1 MYFYLE
7 TPDKNGNVLKKCVYK
22 YEPYFYV
29 LVQDGYLDDY
39 HQFLSKQYEGKISSS
54 EIIEKVDLDLPN
66 HLSGITKKVIKVNFK
81 NVQNLVSVRNS
92 LRPIIQKKKAKKKVL
107 NILDF
112 KDTEDLQDKIEDI
125 REDDVLY
132 HSRVCIDKEIRCGL
146 WYKIKYN
153 RDTGCII
160 THLKDKLSKNP
171 LTVLAFDI
179 ETTKLPLKFPDS
191 RIDSIMLISYMID
204 GDGYLITNR
213 SIISEEIEDFQYSP
227 KPEFEGNFHIFNE
240 KDEES
245 LLKRFVLHCKEI
257 RPNIFVTFNGDYFD
271 IPFIGDR
278 LKVYGMSLEKDLGL
292 QNITSSSKPGEG
304 EYMGRFAIHIDC
316 LYWVKRDAFLPQ
328 GSHGLKAVTK
338 AKLGYNPIEVDPE
351 KMVQNARETPKQ
363 FCAYSVSDALATY
376 YLYKLMIHDFIFAL
390 CTIIPLAPDDVLRKG
405 SGTLCENLL
414 MAQAYRRNI
423 VFPQKQISEF
433 EKFFEGHLID
443 NETYSGGHVECLNVG
458 IYRVDIPTEF
468 NFDYKAY
475 EELINNV
482 EEYLNFTLDIEN
494 KGKYCKDDFEN
505 YDEVVNDIKDKLNA
519 LYEIAIKNKNA
530 ALLPL
535 IYHLDVGAM
544 YPNIILTNKLQPVAI
559 ATEEICSKCLYNNI
573 DECKRHMKWAW
584 RGELF
589 PLTRSEYE
597 NLKYQYDFELMNN
610 EDMEIGELN
619 EDEYKKNI
627 IKRVKTYCSKVYKQI
642 HIKKLKE
649 KEGTVCM
656 RENSF
661 YVDTVRDFRDRRYE
675 FKYKVKEWKIKNE
688 EAHNKN
694 DPDEIL
700 HTKNMIDL
708 YDSLQLAH
716 KIILNSF
723 YGYVMRKGS
732 RWFSMEMAAMV
743 TYLGSHLITDA
754 REFVEKLGKPL
765 ELDTDGI
772 WCCLPKGFPEFY
784 KLKLKNGK
792 KINFAFPQAMLNKR
806 TYDKYSNPVY
816 NEKDENDNWIV
827 RREMSVFFEIDGPYK
842 CMVLP
847 AAKEE
852 GKMLKKRYIVIDFD
866 DKIQELKG
874 FELKRRGELKI
885 IKIFQEEVFG
895 QFLKGKNL
903 TECYA
908 ECAEIAKRWYS
919 ILELN
924 GEGINDDELLD
935 YIEESR
941 MMSKSIDEYG
951 SQKSTSIT
959 CARRLSE
966 ILGNE
971 LLREKGLCSRFII
984 SKKPLE
990 APIAERAIPTVI
1002 FQSPLN
1008 VRKKLL
1014 RKWLKDYSIEDIDMR
1029 DVIDWDYYKERL
1041 AGNILKIVIIPAA
1054 MQKVDNPYPN
1064 IKYPEWV
1071 NRLMSR
1077 KKNEQKSLNNF
1088 FTHLENVNKITLV
1101 ENEFEKLNIDSD
1113 NDNNNNNDNSKN
1125 KNVVNKST
1133 KGKKEES
1140 GKKKKNNVNKIE
1152 QYMSKNVIQYENIP
1166 IQNDIEEEKNEEII
1180 NVNDDFNGWLKQQ
1193 KKKWK
1198 RLKNKINKKPM
1209 IQNLRMTQLN
1219 INLENAFRKELIH
1232 IIQVKENPKNLG
1244 VLNLWVVFGNIM
1256 TKINLKVKRKIFIN
1270 SMKQNVSDV
1279 FKPVKMIL
1287 PRNKPILN
1295 LYEFDLEEKD
1305 FISTFNNFN
1314 DYIVTPSI
1322 EGVYQTKIP
1331 LVYEVIKSLGSF
1343 IKFNNKRKINLPIE
1357 QFEFTIDDFEIKNP
1371 EIPLRKKNDNYEKDS
1386 ELKNQF
1392 YLNKIYLYHSNC
1404 GNRHVFVLLKIEE
1417 KIAKFY
1423 IINPISLKIEVPNIS
1438 KLIDNIFKD
1447 IQEENSE
1454 IDFPQFDFTFETYV
1468 RQDLKLTLKEINLI
1482 LSDIRYDTKN
1492 QNSPLNKYNPTI
1504 IIQQTYFSQEKLY
1517 DMGLTMIN
1525 EFPNINYP
1533 YNKDDNNYPAL
1544 DWIKYTV
1551 KKLTEHYID
1560 FFPIFNS
1567 REKIGFYSNIP
1578 ISNIENDMAIYC
1590 IDIIFGRMLN
1600 SSKQI
1605 LWYSSCGFPD
1615 LGGGDINHDFFGQI
1629 DREFPKINNKG
1640 LYLGYVQEIDIGL
1653 FCANSII
1660 ESDNLRDIGGRYEL
1674 QYVER
1679 EKKKNIGVSHTNE
1692 ENLKK
1697 MDRYKMERDEFVL
1710 GANAFIVLKKMVEK
1724 WLNDI
1729 GEISLEY
1736 AQTADYLLI
1745 HFYRWISSFNSK
1757 FYDPVIYRMINLLM
1771 EKYFSLLI
1779 QKIINFGFKIVYADN
1794 KKILIYNDKSNYE
1807 DFDKSIDLLINS
1819 IKRTPIFTQICLEK
1833 NKSWKMLLFR
1843 DMFNYAGIQSV
1854 NDDEN
1859 NIISN
1864 PKLETKWTLSEYLP
1878 KILEKDFL
1886 SIVSDYLIK
1895 IYKFFYLCDAEMFSN
1910 LKSFYGNS
1918 FLSIEE
1924 AKKILEIIQL
1934 YKTTSKDPD
1943 KANEIINEFK
1953 SFLIRDYI
1961 SSKMFNI
1968 LPNIMLK
1975 RKDYEDEDLLENEN
1989 YENIENDNNNDNQ
2002 VPIFTRDDFQSD
2014 YYSSDED
2021 LMEDGFE
2028 DEIDEKD
2035 KQIDTKNY
2043 KQVINKNSTLKK
2055 KSKYS
2060 IWEYPIKLGSKNYI
2074 ERPNLAIEYINYVC
2088 EILSLDKNISSNVI
2102 ILKGNCLKL
2111 IQAEEYSKETYFKEP
2126 CKTFIIHNIIC
2137 EVCSNNCDLD
2147 LCRDINILNQNW
2159 NCEKCNYPFD
2169 KKMIEYLIIKK
2180 VQNMIDFYFNQD
2192 IECIKCKNQKNEPL
2206 FSYCNCGGNFQKTFE
2221 EEYFSSDS
2229 NFNSIHEVLSLLKDI
2244 SNYYGF
2250 EILKN
2255 LIESFLQY

>member
-7 TPDKNGNVLKKCVYK
+7 TPDKNGNVLKKCIYK
-22 YEPYFYV
+22 YEPYFYII
-29 LVQDGYLDDY
+29 VQDGYLEDY

-54 EIIEKVDLDLPN
+54 EIVEKVDLDLPN
-66 HLSGITKKVIKVNFK
+66 HLSGLRKKLIKVNFK

-160 THLKDKLSKNP
+160 EHLQDKLSKNP

-179 ETTKLPLKFPDS
+179 ETTKLPLKFPDA

-245 LLKRFVLHCKEI
+245 LLKRFVLHCKET

-271 IPFIGDR
+271 IPFIGAR

-292 QNITSSSKPGEG
+292 QNITLSNKPGEG
-304 EYMGRFAIHIDC
+304 EYMGRYSIHIDC

-423 VFPQKQISEF
+423 IFPQKQVSEF

-468 NFDYKAY
+468 KFDCKAY
-475 EELINNV
+475 EELINST
-482 EEYLNFTLDIEN
+482 EDYIKFSLEIEN
-494 KGKYCKDDFEN
+494 KGKYSKDDIEN

-519 LYEIAIKNKNA
+519 LYEISNKN
-530 ALLPL
+530 LNVSLNPL

-597 NLKYQYDFELMNN
+597 NLKYQFDFELMNN
-610 EDMEIGELN
+610 EEMEIGDIN

-649 KEGTVCM
+649 KEGVVCM

-694 DPDEIL
+694 DQEEIL

-743 TYLGSHLITDA
+743 TYLGSHLITEA
-754 REFVEKLGKPL
+754 REFIEKIGKPL

-784 KLKLKNGK
+784 KFRLKNGK
-792 KINFAFPQAMLNKR
+792 KINFAFPQSMLNKR

-816 NEKDENDNWIV
+816 NEKDVNDNWII

-895 QFLKGKNL
+895 QFLKGNNL
-903 TECYA
+903 RECYL
-908 ECAEIAKRWYS
+908 ECAEIARRWYS

-924 GEGINDDELLD
+924 GEGINDEELLD

-959 CARRLSE
+959 CAKRLSE
-966 ILGNE
+966 ILGSE
-971 LLREKGLCSRFII
+971 LLREKGLCSKFII

-990 APIAERAIPTVI
+990 APIAERAIPTVV

-1008 VRKKLL
+1008 VKKKLL
-1014 RKWLKDYSIEDIDMR
+1014 RKWLKDYSIDDIDMR

-1041 AGNILKIVIIPAA
+1041 AGNILKIIIIPAA
-1054 MQKVDNPYPN
+1054 MQKVDNPFPN

-1088 FTHLENVNKITLV
+1088 FTHLDYVDKMILV
-1101 ENEFEKLNIDSD
+1101 EKDLEKLNLDLD
-1113 NDNNNNNDNSKN
+1113 NENNK
-1125 KNVVNKST
+1125 K
-1133 KGKKEES
+1133 KGKKEDS
-1140 GKKKKNNVNKIE
+1140 AKKKKNNANNIE
-1152 QYMSKNVIQYENIP
+1152 KYMSKNVIQYEN
-1166 IQNDIEEEKNEEII
+1166 NNNMFLEVEEEKNEDII

-1198 RLKNKINKKPM
+1198 KLKNKNNKKPN
-1209 IQNLRMTQLN
+1209 ISNLRMTQLN
-1219 INLENAFRKELIH
+1219 INIENAFRKELIY

-1244 VLNLWVVFGNIM
+1244 LLNLWVVFGNIM
-1256 TKINLKVKRKIFIN
+1256 TKINLKIKRKIYIN

-1279 FKPVKMIL
+1279 FKPVKLIL

-1295 LYEFDLEEKD
+1295 LYEFDFEEKD
-1305 FISTFNNFN
+1305 FITTFNNFN
-1314 DYIVTPSI
+1314 DYLVTPSI

-1331 LVYEVIKSLGSF
+1331 LVYEVIKNLGSI

-1357 QFEFTIDDFEIKNP
+1357 QFEFNMDDFEVKNP
-1371 EIPLRKKNDNYEKDS
+1371 EIPLRKNDNLEI
-1386 ELKNQF
+1386 ETKNNI

-1404 GNRHVFVLLKIEE
+1404 GLRHIFVLLKFQE

-1423 IINPISLKIEVPNIS
+1423 IVNPVSIKIEVPNIS
-1438 KLIDNIFKD
+1438 KLIDNMYKD

-1454 IDFPQFDFTFETYV
+1454 IDFPQFDFTVESYV
-1468 RQDLKLTLKEINLI
+1468 RQDLKLTLKEINLL
-1482 LSDIRYDTKN
+1482 LSEIRYNTKN
-1492 QNSPLNKYNPTI
+1492 QNLNNKNIPNI
-1504 IIQQTYFSQEKLY
+1504 LIQQTFYSQEKLF
-1517 DMGLTMIN
+1517 DLGLTLIS
-1525 EFPNINYP
+1525 EFPIIIYP
-1533 YNKDDNNYPAL
+1533 YNKEDNNYPAL
-1544 DWIKYTV
+1544 DWIKFTI

-1560 FFPIFNS
+1560 LYPIYNS
-1567 REKIGFYSNIP
+1567 REKIGYYCNIP

-1590 IDIIFGRMLN
+1590 IDVIFGRMLTM
-1600 SSKQI
+1600 SKQI
-1605 LWYSSCGFPD
+1605 LWYSHSGFPD
-1615 LGGGDINHDFFGQI
+1615 LGGGDINHDFYGQI
-1629 DREFPKINNKG
+1629 DKEFSKIINKG

-1679 EKKKNIGVSHTNE
+1679 EKKKNIGVTHTNE

-1697 MDRYKMERDEFVL
+1697 IDRYKMERDEFVL

-1771 EKYFSLLI
+1771 EKYFNLLI

-1819 IKRTPIFTQICLEK
+1819 IRRTPIFTQICLEK

-1843 DMFNYAGIQSV
+1843 DMYNYAGIPSFEE
-1854 NDDEN
+1854 DEN
-1859 NIISN
+1859 NLSQI

-1886 SIVSDYLIK
+1886 SIISDYLIK
-1895 IYKFFYLCDAEMFSN
+1895 LYKFFYLCDAEMLSN
-1910 LKSFYGNS
+1910 LKSFYGNIY
-1918 FLSIEE
+1918 LSVEE
-1924 AKKILEIIQL
+1924 ANKILEIIKL
-1934 YKTTSKDPD
+1934 YKMTSKEPD
-1943 KANEIINEFK
+1943 KVIETINEFK

-1975 RKDYEDEDLLENEN
+1975 RKDYEDEDLFENEIN
-1989 YENIENDNNNDNQ
+1989 EDIDNDNNNNNQ
-2002 VPIFTRDDFQSD
+2002 VPIFTRDDFRSD

-2021 LMEDGFE
+2021 MIDQGFN

-2035 KQIDTKNY
+2035 KLVDTRNY
-2043 KQVINKNSTLKK
+2043 KQVINKNLNLKK
-2055 KSKYS
+2055 KSKSIS
-2060 IWEYPIKLGSKNYI
+2060 IWEYPIKLGSNNYI
-2074 ERPNLAIEYINYVC
+2074 EKPNLAIEYINYVC
-2088 EILSLDKNISSNVI
+2088 EVLSLDKNILSNVI
-2102 ILKGNCLKL
+2102 VLKSNCLKL

-2126 CKTFIIHNIIC
+2126 CKTFIVHNIIC
-2137 EVCSNNCDLD
+2137 EVCSNNFDLD
-2147 LCRDINILNQNW
+2147 LCRDNNILSFNW

-2180 VQNMIDFYFNQD
+2180 VQNMIDYYFNQD
-2192 IECIKCKNQKNEPL
+2192 IECEKCKNQKNEPL
-2206 FSYCNCGGNFQKTFE
+2206 FSYCHCGGNYKKTFE
-2221 EEYFSSDS
+2221 EEFFTSDS
-2229 NFNSIHEVLSLLKDI
+2229 NFNSIQEALYLLKEI
-2244 SNYYGF
+2244 SNYYRF
-2250 EILKN
+2250 DILKS
-2255 LIESFLQY
+2255 LIESFLQ

>member
-22 YEPYFYV
+22 YEPYFYI

-39 HQFLSKQYEGKISSS
+39 HQFLSKQFEGKISSS

-81 NVQNLVSVRNS
+81 NVQNLVSVRNT

-146 WYKIKYN
+146 WYKIKHN

-160 THLKDKLSKNP
+160 THLPDKLSKNP

-179 ETTKLPLKFPDS
+179 ETTKLPLKFPDA

-245 LLKRFVLHCKEI
+245 LLKRFVLHCKET

-271 IPFIGDR
+271 IPFIGAR

-292 QNITSSSKPGEG
+292 QNITLSSKPGEG

-423 VFPQKQISEF
+423 IFPQKQISEF

-475 EELINNV
+475 EELINNI
-482 EEYLNFTLDIEN
+482 EEYLNFTLEIEN
-494 KGKYCKDDFEN
+494 KGKYSKDDFEN

-519 LYEIAIKNKNA
+519 LYEIAIKNPNA
-530 ALLPL
+530 PLLPL

-559 ATEEICSKCLYNNI
+559 ATEEICSKCLYNNS
-573 DECKRHMKWAW
+573 DECKRQMKWAW

-827 RREMSVFFEIDGPYK
+827 RGEMSVFFEIDGPYK

-895 QFLKGKNL
+895 QFLKGNNL
-903 TECYA
+903 TECYS

-966 ILGNE
+966 ILGTE

-984 SKKPLE
+984 SKKPIE

-1029 DVIDWDYYKERL
+1029 EVIDWDYYKERL

-1101 ENEFEKLNIDSD
+1101 ENEFEQLNIDSD
-1113 NDNNNNNDNSKN
+1113 NDNINSSQI
-1125 KNVVNKST
+1125 KNVVNKSF
-1133 KGKKEES
+1133 KEKKEES

-1152 QYMSKNVIQYENIP
+1152 QYMSKNVIQYENLP
-1166 IQNDIEEEKNEEII
+1166 IQNEIEEEKNEDII

-1198 RLKNKINKKPM
+1198 KLKNKINKKPM
-1209 IQNLRMTQLN
+1209 MQNIRMTQLN
-1219 INLENAFRKELIH
+1219 INIENAFRKELIH

-1244 VLNLWVVFGNIM
+1244 ILNLWVVFGNIM

-1331 LVYEVIKSLGSF
+1331 LVYEVIKNLGSF

-1371 EIPLRKKNDNYEKDS
+1371 EIPLRKNNNNYEKEN

-1404 GNRHVFVLLKIEE
+1404 GNRHVFVLLKMEE

-1504 IIQQTYFSQEKLY
+1504 IIQQTYYSQEKLY

-1560 FFPIFNS
+1560 FYPIFNS

-1590 IDIIFGRMLN
+1590 IDIIFGRMLY

-1629 DREFPKINNKG
+1629 DKEFPKINNKG

-1710 GANAFIVLKKMVEK
+1710 GANAFIVLKKMIEK

-1843 DMFNYAGIQSV
+1843 DMYNYAGIQSV

-1859 NIISN
+1859 NIMSN

-1886 SIVSDYLIK
+1886 SIISDYLIK

-1910 LKSFYGNS
+1910 LKSFYGNT
-1918 FLSIEE
+1918 FLSFEE

-1934 YKTTSKDPD
+1934 YKTTSRDPD

-1989 YENIENDNNNDNQ
+1989 YENIDNDNNNDNQ

-2043 KQVINKNSTLKK
+2043 KQVINKNSNLKK

-2192 IECIKCKNQKNEPL
+2192 IECVKCKNQKNEPL